1 MNEIITQMI
10 EVGLPPNAFQ
20 TGAAV
25 STSQFRSDDFREDYD
40 RKWFKRH
47 PKRRMHIRHV
57 TFGELFDT
65 TILTHAGLGVWVLVS
80 LDDEDHLKREIIFYG
95 PQPFEGE
102 LRTDIAVSAVV
113 AECSRRHGADNEVLH
128 NAIEIIKKSKSLP
141 HIGFSSQW

>member
-1 MNEIITQMI
+1 MNDIIKQMI

-25 STSQFRSDDFREDYD
+25 STSQFRGDDFMEDYD
-40 RKWFKRH
+40 RKWFRRH
-47 PKRRMHIRHV
+47 PKRRMYIRHI
-57 TFGELFDT
+57 TLEELFDT
-65 TILTHAGLGVWVLVS
+65 VILMPTGLGVWLLVS

-95 PQPFEGE
+95 PQIFEGE

-113 AECSRRHGADNEVLH
+113 AECSRRRGVDNEALH

-141 HIGFSSQW
+141 KIGFSR